1 MNSEKLKKLS
11 QLNSIM
17 LNDLSLQE
25 ALQEAGD
32 LIKDIIEVERV
43 SIFIYHEKIGM
54 LSIFRADNLGEFFLP
69 DDKGIVGYVAKY
81 KTIKVVK
88 DTSKEP
94 LFYDEVDKETGY
106 HTKNL
111 IAVPI
116 LDPENKVLGVVE
128 LINKKDGNFSPK
140 EITITNL
147 FAQYISEPLN
157 YLIKNHQIK
166 NND

>member
-11 QLNSIM
+11 ELNIIM

-32 LIKDIIEVERV
+32 LIKEIIEVDRV
-43 SIFIYHEKIGM
+43 SIFIYYKDKKL
-54 LSIFRADNLGEFFLP
+54 LSTYRADNSKPISVP
-69 DDKGIVGYVAKY
+69 DNVGIVGYVATH

-94 LFYDEVDKETGY
+94 LFYNEIDKETGY

-111 IAVPI
+111 IAIPV
-116 LDPENKVLGVVE
+116 
-128 LINKKDGNFSPK
+128 
-140 EITITNL
+140 
-147 FAQYISEPLN
+147 
-157 YLIKNHQIK
+157 
-166 NND
+166 

>member
-1 MNSEKLKKLS
+1 MDTEKLKKLS
-11 QLNSIM
+11 QLNTIM

-32 LIKDIIEVERV
+32 LIKDIIEVDRV

-54 LSIFRADNLGEFFLP
+54 LSSFRADNLGEFFLP
-69 DDKGIVGYVAKY
+69 DDKGIVGYVAKH

-88 DTSKEP
+88 DTKKEP

-106 HTKNL
+106 NTKNL

-128 LINKKDGNFSPK
+128 LINKKNGDFSPK
-140 EITITNL
+140 EITIANL
-147 FAQYISEPLN
+147 FARYISEPLN
-157 YLIKNHQIK
+157 YLIKNNQIK
-166 NND
+166 NSD